1 MKYNFFFQREK
12 KKISE
17 ILMLGNSV
25 KNYSSEE
32 YMNIIPSTVFPL
44 QRNGRFWSPKI
55 VKITP
60 ACVSLAPSNLDIP
73 NNTMKSFKYSCL
85 IP

>member
-1 MKYNFFFQREK
+1 MLHMKYNFFFQREK

-44 QRNGRFWSPKI
+44 QKMADFEVQKLLRLLLLVCPLLPPTWIFQI
-55 VKITP
+55 I
-60 ACVSLAPSNLDIP
+60 L
-73 NNTMKSFKYSCL
+73 
-85 IP
+85 